1 MAVGLGDVSAGNVI
15 AEEAGCVEAGCVVSG
30 SLDTL
35 SFFTHR
41 DTVSVFQLCVPY
53 ELLMYST
60 VPSSPS
66 YLRLQMVP
74 QLRIESSK
82 NFMRPW
88 RMWRPNN
95 KPTYL

>member
-41 DTVSVFQLCVPY
+41 DTECVPVVR
-53 ELLMYST
+53 SVRT
-60 VPSSPS
+60 FDV
-66 YLRLQMVP
+66 
-74 QLRIESSK
+74 
-82 NFMRPW
+82 
-88 RMWRPNN
+88 
-95 KPTYL
+95 